1 MSGGTS
7 AAAPVRLHD
16 RTTELAA
23 VDTLSARV
31 AAGSGG
37 VLLISGSPGAGR
49 TALLRHAVREFAG
62 RAHLVAAPVGNRVP
76 WSGVRVL
83 LSTLG
88 CTPSAARRA
97 LRSARGSEGLA
108 AAVTALRA
116 GEPLLLC
123 VDDHHLWDAH
133 SRAALASAWRVQGG
147 LRGVGWVVSLARHHR
162 PPAVPGAPLLRLT
175 RLSRSGAGGLL
186 DDVCPSPPAPAV
198 RARLLDEAAGHPGVL
213 TAMARRLSSAQ
224 LAGAAPLPRP
234 LPDAS
239 VLTEVYGGLLDSL
252 PVQWRRML
260 GLVALAGEANG
271 GGPDAGPERPTV
283 DSDTVLAA
291 ARVLRT
297 SPETLDHLLADGLL
311 TGPRAALRFE
321 DPFLRRAVLAAT
333 PQAWRRSAH
342 PVFAAVGDGTAEPGA
357 AVLDVACADPPRR
370 ETVADGGERP
380 DGHDAPEAGSG
391 SGTETRP
398 ALPND
403 RKASAAPP
411 TDTGPGGRTAPGTS
425 GPRPDAPPALAAA
438 SRGGERQARPDGP
451 KAGSDSGA
459 RTGPLH
465 TAGRPAAQGAGMG
478 SRAGP
483 KTGGP
488 GSGGTPAAGAGVPA
502 PRRAVTGSQEPSVPE
517 TSQAPWLLRARGHR
531 VDRLRAS
538 GSARSRTDV
547 ARGRDELVRG
557 LRVLADGPAM
567 DAYQALLLAASLL
580 RVGAPQEASDARFLA
595 MEAAWAAGDP
605 DACLTALG
613 DADAALEAPWP
624 TGGQDGAERDF
635 LLGMRSALAVRLD
648 EARAPLAR
656 VVALDGAADEPRLL
670 LRAGSAAL
678 VLGDTAA
685 AAHVHARALAR
696 VRAEGRTALLP
707 RVLEHLAYAELRAGR
722 HGRAGAH
729 AREGLRAA
737 ELTGQ
742 HNVAA
747 HQHAV
752 LALVASVAGDAHAVE
767 EHARRALTV
776 ARPHGLV
783 QAATLA
789 EWALAR
795 AELGRGLAVQ
805 AAARLAPLVGSGP
818 RGGHFALRM
827 LAVPCFVEAADAAGR
842 RAEAQAAAEEF
853 AVWAAQGIDLQAPA
867 QLARC
872 RALLK
877 EPEESAHWYGE
888 AMRRHE
894 ESGNDFERARTLLA
908 YGKWLRRRRRPLEA
922 RVRLS
927 DALVTFERAAADTW
941 AAEARAELRATGGA
955 AGRSSGAAAP
965 DDLTPQQQRIAA
977 LASEGA
983 TNREIADRLSISP
996 RTVDH
1001 HLRNVFARLG
1011 VRSRVELSGVMVRA
1025 ARHVT
1030 DES

>member
-7 AAAPVRLHD
+7 AAAAVRLHD
-16 RTTELAA
+16 RTAGLAA
-23 VDTLSARV
+23 VDALSARV

-37 VLLISGSPGAGR
+37 VLLISGSPGVGR
-49 TALLRHAVREFAG
+49 TALLRYAVREFTG
-62 RAHLVAAPVGNRVP
+62 RAHLVAAPAGNRVP
-76 WSGVRVL
+76 WSGVRAL

-97 LRSARGSEGLA
+97 LRSARGAEGLA
-108 AAVTALRA
+108 AALGALRA
-116 GEPLLLC
+116 EEPLLLC

-133 SRAALASAWRVQGG
+133 SRAVLASAWRARGG

-162 PPAVPGAPLLRLT
+162 PPAVPGASLLRLT
-175 RLSRSGAGGLL
+175 RLSRSGAGRLL
-186 DDVCPSPPAPAV
+186 DDVCACPPSPAV
-198 RARLLDEAAGHPGVL
+198 RARLLDEGAGHPGVL
-213 TAMARRLSSAQ
+213 TAMARRLSRAQ

-252 PVQWRRML
+252 PAQWRRML
-260 GLVALAGEANG
+260 GLVALAGEANDG
-271 GGPDAGPERPTV
+271 RQDGDSERPV
-283 DSDTVLAA
+283 VASDTVLAA

-297 SPETLDHLLADGLL
+297 SPETLDHLLTDGLL
-311 TGPRAALRFE
+311 TGPREALRFE
-321 DPFLRRAVLAAT
+321 DPFLRRAVLSAT
-333 PQAWRRSAH
+333 PPTWRRSAH
-342 PVFAAVGDGTAEPGA
+342 ALLAPPGA
-357 AVLDVACADPPRR
+357 AAPDVVRPDPPRR
-370 ETVADGGERP
+370 EPAERPPDAGPDGPPSARAARDGDEKPGGPHAAEADTGSGRP
-380 DGHDAPEAGSG
+380 DG
-391 SGTETRP
+391 R
-398 ALPND
+398 
-403 RKASAAPP
+403 
-411 TDTGPGGRTAPGTS
+411 
-425 GPRPDAPPALAAA
+425 
-438 SRGGERQARPDGP
+438 
-451 KAGSDSGA
+451 KAGSDSRTRANTGPDAGTAPGA
-459 RTGPLH
+459 SDPDPDVPSVRAPGHDGEQPGRAHEPERGTGSRTGPG
-465 TAGRPAAQGAGMG
+465 TGGQDPDVPSAPAVSGSQGAD
-478 SRAGP
+478 A
-483 KTGGP
+483 
-488 GSGGTPAAGAGVPA
+488 TPAVP
-502 PRRAVTGSQEPSVPE
+502 GPSRE
-517 TSQAPWLLRARGHR
+517 RSFLSARGHR
-531 VDRLRAS
+531 ADRLGADD
-538 GSARSRTDV
+538 GIRSRADV
-547 ARGRDELVRG
+547 ARGREELVRG
-557 LRVLADGPAM
+557 LRVLADGPVM

-580 RVGAPQEASDARFLA
+580 RAGAPREASDARILA

-613 DADAALEAPWP
+613 E
-624 TGGQDGAERDF
+624 GDGADRTERDF
-635 LLGMRSALAVRLD
+635 LLGMRNALAVRLD

-656 VVALDGAADEPRLL
+656 VVAVDGSADEPRLL

-678 VLGDTAA
+678 VLGDTDAA
-685 AAHVHARALAR
+685 ARVHARALAR
-696 VRAEGRTALLP
+696 VRAEGCTALLP
-707 RVLEHLAYAELRAGR
+707 RVLEHLAYAELRAGC

-752 LALVASVAGDAHAVE
+752 LALVASVSGDVE
-767 EHARRALTV
+767 SVAEHARRALTV

-805 AAARLAPLVGSGP
+805 AAARLAPLVGPGP

-842 RAEAQAAAEEF
+842 RAEARAAAEEF
-853 AVWAAQGIDLQAPA
+853 AVWAAQGIDPQAPA

-927 DALVTFERAAADTW
+927 DALVTFERAAAGTW

-955 AGRSSGAAAP
+955 AGRPSDPAAP
-965 DDLTPQQQRIAA
+965 DDLTPQQQRIAV

-1025 ARHVT
+1025 ARHAT
-1030 DES
+1030 DEP